1 METRTAR
8 AFDGR
13 IEDLPPPRLDRH
25 AGDRLSSRQSV
36 SSFVRR
42 NNISTGVALTRPL
55 GLPISQPRMNVH
67 SHLRPG
73 MRFVKA

>member
-1 METRTAR
+1 
-8 AFDGR
+8 
-13 IEDLPPPRLDRH
+13 
-25 AGDRLSSRQSV
+25 
-36 SSFVRR
+36 
-42 NNISTGVALTRPL
+42 LTRPL